1 MIHKIAKIV
10 FVFLIGC
17 CLLPIQE
24 GFAQKKSRKQ
34 LENEKKRTL
43 AKISEAKKILAETK
57 AQKQTTI
64 GQVKA
69 IKEQIQNQE
78 TQINLMEEDLG
89 LIDMEM
95 QEIVET
101 SGDLQKKLEYLQQE
115 YGAMLYAA
123 SKSSGKLTKLTF
135 LFSSSSVNELVMR
148 YKYLQQYTDN
158 RKSQVNQIN
167 KVTALLQ
174 ERQQSLS
181 HKKISKKQTIQSKLE
196 ETQNLENLKA
206 EQTQMI
212 SELSKKE
219 QDLRSQIEKTNQSI
233 KRLDNLI
240 ASVVAREI
248 ARKNREREL
257 RKDREAKKIAAR
269 RKNTSSGGNKAE
281 KNTSTKTETVVV
293 TDYDDEDI
301 KLGASFAASK
311 SRLPWPVKSG
321 FISERFG
328 VKEHA
333 VLKGVLVNNNGVD
346 IQTSNNATV
355 RSVYGGEVMDIS
367 EIPGLNKVI
376 AIQHGNYYTVYANL
390 SQVFVSSGQ
399 RVSAK
404 ETIGTAAQNSGV
416 TEINFQIWHNTSRLN
431 PEGWLIP
438 R

>member
-1 MIHKIAKIV
+1 MIISKIYKMFFIV
-10 FVFLIGC
+10 LLGLI
-17 CLLPIQE
+17 LLPSSE
-24 GFAQKKSRKQ
+24 AFSQKKSRRQ
-34 LENEKKRTL
+34 LENEKKRTM
-43 AKISEAKKILAETK
+43 AKIEEAKRILAETK

-78 TQINLMEEDLG
+78 EQISLMEEDLG

-95 QEIVET
+95 QEIVAT
-101 SGDLQKKLEYLQQE
+101 TADLQKKLAGLQKE

-123 SKSSGKLTKLTF
+123 SKSSGKLTKLNF
-135 LFSSSSVNELVMR
+135 LFSSSSFNELAMR
-148 YKYLQQYTDN
+148 YKYLQQYTEN
-158 RKSQVNQIN
+158 RKAQVNQIN
-167 KVTALLQ
+167 KVAALLK
-174 ERQQSLS
+174 ERQESLS
-181 HKKISKKQTIQSKLE
+181 NKKLSKKQTIQNKLVQ
-196 ETQNLENLKA
+196 TKNLENLKV

-212 SELSKKE
+212 GELSKKE
-219 QDLRSQIEKTNQSI
+219 QDLRSQIEKTNQSV

-257 RKDREAKKIAAR
+257 RKDREAKRLAAKR
-269 RKNTSSGGNKAE
+269 NN
-281 KNTSTKTETVVV
+281 STKSSKSGTKEPKEKEEIV
-293 TDYDDEDI
+293 TNYDDEDI
-301 KLGASFAASK
+301 KLGESFASSK
-311 SRLPWPVKSG
+311 ARLPWPVQRG

-346 IQTSNNATV
+346 IQTSQGSAV
-355 RSVYGGEVMDIS
+355 RSVYSGEVMDIS
-367 EIPGLNKVI
+367 EIPGLNKVV
-376 AIQHGNYYTVYANL
+376 AIQHGNYFTVYANL

-399 RVSAK
+399 KVSSK
-404 ETIGTAAQNSGV
+404 ENIGTAAQNNGV

-431 PEGWLIP
+431 PEGWLIA